1 MSIANKNELSSKKI
15 FENKTTKINNLKCII
30 FDCDGI
36 LVDSES
42 IANQVLL
49 SMAEPFGL
57 KMSMEEAVKKF
68 NGRRL
73 NIIFEQIEILINK
86 KLPESFETE
95 FRKRTFE
102 AFKTDLKP
110 IKGVTEFINSLNISF
125 CVASS
130 GPVEKITLNLTTTGL
145 IEKFENKIF
154 SSYQINSWKPEPEI
168 FLHACKQ
175 MGFEIEECIVI
186 EDSVAGVI
194 AAAKG
199 GFKVYGLANENNAQ
213 DLINEGATVF
223 YSYEE
228 LAQILNISNKKS
240 F

>member
-1 MSIANKNELSSKKI
+1 MSVTPKNELSSTKI

-57 KMSMEEAVKKF
+57 KISMEEAVKKF

-73 NIIFEQIEILINK
+73 NSIFEQIEILINK

-110 IKGVTEFINSLNISF
+110 IKGVKEFIDSLNINF

-154 SSYQINSWKPEPEI
+154 SSYQINSWKPEPET

-175 MGFEIEECIVI
+175 RGFEIEECVVI

-194 AAAKG
+194 AAVKG

-228 LAQILNISNKKS
+228 LAQILNIVN
-240 F
+240 